1 MAGKSRIALVK
12 VPENR
17 GKIIED
23 ISMKLRQKVILFA
36 VIPLLVVSIIIAVRV
51 HRHSVLLA
59 GQFRQVIKTAYLAS
73 KDEELKNYVAW
84 QNVQFE
90 DVDKPGWA
98 DEAAK
103 EKAKATLA
111 KLDYGQNGIFSMA

>member
-1 MAGKSRIALVK
+1 
-12 VPENR
+12 
-17 GKIIED
+17 
-23 ISMKLRQKVILFA
+23 MKLRQKVLLFA

-59 GQFRQVIKTAYLAS
+59 GQLRQVIKTTYLAS

-90 DVDKPGWA
+90 DVDKPG
-98 DEAAK
+98 
-103 EKAKATLA
+103 
-111 KLDYGQNGIFSMA
+111 

>member
-1 MAGKSRIALVK
+1 
-12 VPENR
+12 
-17 GKIIED
+17 
-23 ISMKLRQKVILFA
+23 MKLRQKVILFA

-51 HRHSVLLA
+51 HRHLVLLA
-59 GQFRQVIKTAYLAS
+59 GQLRQVIKTAYLAS

-84 QNVQFE
+84 QNVQLE

-111 KLDYGQNGIFSMA
+111 KLDYGQDSIFSIWHKWQV